1 MEDPHKA
8 VSPVRRTRPPPLQS
22 LCFLFPL
29 TSLGVSKLGFSP
41 CRLRLSF

>member
-8 VSPVRRTRPPPLQS
+8 VSPVCRTRPPPLQS
-22 LCFLFPL
+22 PCFLFPL